1 MKVNSVKKYLLLA
14 MIIIASVGVAQEP
27 SNIISD
33 YIENTSGGKVQIT
46 QPKGLKERLK
56 PKKYSEVDSEV
67 DANSYVGYRIQVFSD
82 NNQRTA
88 KGQAETRK
96 NKIEEKF
103 PDLKVYLLF
112 KAPSWRVRVGDFK
125 TRGEAEQVMFEIRE
139 EFPTYASEM
148 TVVMDNINLPEN
160 EF

>member
-1 MKVNSVKKYLLLA
+1 MDSVKKYILLA
-14 MIIIASVGVAQEP
+14 MIIIASVCVAQEP

-33 YIENTSGGKVQIT
+33 YIENSSGGKVQIT
-46 QPKGLKERLK
+46 QPDGLKKRLV
-56 PKKYSEVDSEV
+56 PKKSSEVYSEGEV
-67 DANSYVGYRIQVFSD
+67 NSYVGYRIQVFSD

-88 KGQAETRK
+88 KGQAEARK
-96 NKIEEKF
+96 NKIMEKF

-125 TRGEAEQVMFEIRE
+125 TRGEAEQVMIEIRD
-139 EFPTYASEM
+139 EFPTYASEI

-160 EF
+160 DF